1 MSTIVGG
8 ASPPSGD
15 EGEAARPRCAWARS
29 DLAIPYHD
37 HEWGVPVHDEQT
49 HYEFLVL
56 EAAQAGL
63 SWETVLRRR
72 EGYRQAFAHFDA
84 ARVAAFDDARVSALV
99 VDDRIIRNRAK
110 ITAAIDNARALTR
123 LWDAGLSLDAI
134 LWEAVGGITQQPR
147 RTTVAE
153 LPAET
158 PESRAL
164 SRELKRRGFAF
175 VGPVTIYAHM
185 QATGLVNDHVVDCF
199 RHSELGG

>member
-15 EGEAARPRCAWARS
+15 AGEAERPRCAWARS
-29 DLAIPYHD
+29 HLAIPYHD
-37 HEWGVPVHDEQT
+37 NEWGVPVHDERT

-72 EGYRQAFAHFDA
+72 EGYRDAFAQFDA

-134 LWEAVGGITQQPR
+134 LWEAVGGVTRQPH

-153 LPAET
+153 IPAET

-199 RHSELGG
+199 RHGELGG